1 MYKVMGNVAIGNHIS
16 GNNSNSAKQTSTAS
30 SLSQSASL
38 KADQNVVL
46 SLGRVIQILN
56 FVLDVRLDYRVTA
69 VLSTFKAEFET
80 LGTQSSL
87 ADKEFSVINQR
98 ADELTKES
106 IRLDLDHSG
115 GKMFLRVIFLLILHD
130 DPPLAS
136 GALKLL
142 FRHFNQRQELVDA
155 MKNVQLL
162 ISHSNVDQYKQIK
175 ADVEDLRRLTEESE
189 LWIPVPVAETQEEE
203 KMRRK
208 FLEDNLKRAGIQRKD
223 SVLSFR
229 DDSEFLKTPKNI
241 KTVDFGRL
249 EQESSKINLA
259 YKKDLYKI
267 QRAIFLIK
275 TIILRNP

>member
-1 MYKVMGNVAIGNHIS
+1 M
-16 GNNSNSAKQTSTAS
+16 
-30 SLSQSASL
+30 
-38 KADQNVVL
+38 VL

-69 VLSTFKAEFET
+69 ILSTFKDEFEKHGEN
-80 LGTQSSL
+80 LR
-87 ADKEFSVINQR
+87 DKGVDIINRR

-142 FRHFNQRQELVDA
+142 FRHFNQRKELVDA

-162 ISHSNVDQYKQIK
+162 ISRSNVDQYKQIK
-175 ADVEDLRRLTEESE
+175 TDVENLRRLTEESE
-189 LWIPVPVAETQEEE
+189 LWIPVPVAESAEEE
-203 KMRRK
+203 KLRREL
-208 FLEDNLKRAGIQRKD
+208 LENNLKKAGIHRRD

-229 DDSEFLKTPKNI
+229 DDSDVMNHSRNGKTI
-241 KTVDFGRL
+241 QTVNFSRL
-249 EQESSKINLA
+249 EDALNLTGNVQASKNYSTLQA
-259 YKKDLYKI
+259 EL
-267 QRAIFLIK
+267 
-275 TIILRNP
+275 